1 MKIGGR
7 DWGSS
12 KQEMRQWEW
21 SWGLE
26 MGAAGECKT
35 DQEIHRQAHGM
46 HISNEMVTVMLVA
59 NFNSMFTILQEMK

>member
-35 DQEIHRQAHGM
+35 DQEM
-46 HISNEMVTVMLVA
+46 HMART
-59 NFNSMFTILQEMK
+59 FQMKWLL